1 MIRRN
6 LTETKPAARGAA
18 FILVLALVLAVPAGG
33 ALAAAKEAIPVTVPA
48 GQSIVLEMAYD
59 VSTVSIADPDVADA
73 AVGSERTVVVNG
85 KKVGVTSLVVWEEG
99 GRHTLYTVST
109 VASAPAPPQ
118 VLLQCKVSELLE
130 DKLSEWGID
139 WISKGSG
146 TGLKGTLEGG
156 LFVTKVETPNNPLLL
171 GPSSDGFVKYVKDNG
186 TWSFMSTL
194 RAMEESGAART
205 LASPNLV
212 AVSGDS
218 ASMLAGGEFPIP
230 VVRSATEGGISVTI
244 EWKQFGI
251 SLKFRPTVLDSNRI
265 RLTVEPEVS
274 APDESRA
281 VNLGGYLVPG
291 VVTRRASTTVE
302 MGDGDVLVIGGLK
315 QTETTKHA
323 QVPDPGRHP
332 DREPGVQA
340 YPDGEGESRP
350 GDRGVPVDRA
360 DHGSELPGH
369 AQRRVEVGS
378 PRGRSL
384 RRKEQT

>member
-1 MIRRN
+1 MIRWN

-18 FILVLALVLAVPAGG
+18 FILLVLALAF
-33 ALAAAKEAIPVTVPA
+33 ALPCGPAAAAGKDATPITVPA

-85 KKVGVTSLVVWEEG
+85 KAVGTTSLVVWEEG

-109 VASAPAPPQ
+109 IPSAPAPPQ

-130 DKLSEWGID
+130 DKLSEFGID

-146 TGLKGTLEGG
+146 SGLKGTLEGG

-194 RAMEESGAART
+194 RAMEASGAART

-244 EWKQFGI
+244 EWKQFGV

-265 RLTVEPEVS
+265 RLTVEPEIS

-281 VNLGGYLVPG
+281 VLLGGYLVPG
-291 VVTRRASTTVE
+291 IVTRRASTTVE

-315 QTETTKHA
+315 QTETIKRVKKFPILGDIPLINLAFKHTKTQKVNRDLVIA
-323 QVPDPGRHP
+323 V
-332 DREPGVQA
+332 
-340 YPDGEGESRP
+340 
-350 GDRGVPVDRA
+350 
-360 DHGSELPGH
+360 
-369 AQRRVEVGS
+369 S
-378 PRGRSL
+378 PSIVRSL
-384 RRKEQT
+384 AKSFPSPLPSDETK